1 MSKNLKPLAIVRP
14 RDQLYEVFAR
24 RNSEEAL
31 THVGSVRAPNEE
43 LAEVQAWYVCDQ
55 HEWKEICLAPTNAFI
70 AITER
75 NRAIKV
81 KEF

>member
-1 MSKNLKPLAIVRP
+1 MSNLSKPIAIARAQ
-14 RDQLYEVFAR
+14 DQLYEVFAR
-24 RNSEEAL
+24 RNSDEAL
-31 THVGSVRAPNEE
+31 THVGSVRAPNDD

-55 HEWKEICLAPTNAFI
+55 HEWKEICLAPTKSFI

-75 NRAIKV
+75 NRIIKV